1 MNKNERCISCGELY
15 KYHCDANCT
24 VTCRCNT
31 TTKNKAL
38 INNIADA
45 EDVVR
50 KALVGLENKLEILQM
65 EYQSQ
70 INNQKILINELIE
83 ALETSEKFLLH
94 VKFFPDGCNCYE
106 DYICQSCRA
115 SDIWRKLDELL
126 KKVKG
131 ESDGQ

>member
-1 MNKNERCISCGELY
+1 MKQNEVVETLQYYI
-15 KYHCDANCT
+15 T
-24 VTCRCNT
+24 
-31 TTKNKAL
+31 
-38 INNIADA
+38 NIEDVSECKKDA
-45 EDVVR
+45 E
-50 KALVGLENKLEILQM
+50 ALTEAIRCVELLP
-65 EYQSQ
+65 
-70 INNQKILINELIE
+70 ELIE
-83 ALETSEKFLLH
+83 VLETSEKFLLH